1 MSERE
6 KRLVDACGEY
16 ASIAKL
22 ASSSG
27 VPATRLYEM
36 SRNGAPDKARP
47 KVSVRAFARLL
58 DAIDDGVASRSG
70 DMVASGAHTRP
81 LITASPLCYLRSRV
95 RRPPTRPSQCR
106 KGFEDT
112 LTTNC
117 TTEETK

>member
-1 MSERE
+1 MSSERE
-6 KRLVDACGEY
+6 KRLVDVCGEY

-36 SRNGAPDKARP
+36 SRSGALIKLGS

-70 DMVASGAHTRP
+70 DMVASVLTPAPDYRKPVVLPAKQSATP
-81 LITASPLCYLRSRV
+81 PDQAKPMPERV
-95 RRPPTRPSQCR
+95 WRIP
-106 KGFEDT
+106 
-112 LTTNC
+112 
-117 TTEETK
+117 

>member
-1 MSERE
+1 MSSERE

-36 SRNGAPDKARP
+36 SRSGALIKLGS

-58 DAIDDGVASRSG
+58 DAIDDGVASRSE
-70 DMVASGAHTRP
+70 DMVASVFTPAPDYRKP
-81 LITASPLCYLRSRV
+81 VAVPVKQSSPAADQTK
-95 RRPPTRPSQCR
+95 PM
-106 KGFEDT
+106 
-112 LTTNC
+112 
-117 TTEETK
+117 TEMAWRIP